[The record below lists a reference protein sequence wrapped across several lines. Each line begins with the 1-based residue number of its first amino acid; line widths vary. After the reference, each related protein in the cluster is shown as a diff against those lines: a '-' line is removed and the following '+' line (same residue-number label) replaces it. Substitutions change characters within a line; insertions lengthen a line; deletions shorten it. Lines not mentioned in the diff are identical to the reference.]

1 MVHFKEE
8 NRGTIVLLKIEV
20 EGVRPNIAYSTMP
33 RKYSWVKKR
42 RSETAKAASQQK
54 NRRKNTIYKRAAEYS
69 LECKADTLVAI
80 QIRKTGE
87 IYVFDST
94 GGRWLGTLSRLV
106 FCTEVW

>member
-1 MVHFKEE
+1 MLCNIDV
-8 NRGTIVLLKIEV
+8 GEV
-20 EGVRPNIAYSTMP
+20 RLNIAYFTMP
-33 RKYSWVKKR
+33 RKSSWVKKR
-42 RSETAKAASQQK
+42 CSETAKAASQQK
-54 NRRKNTIYKRAAEYS
+54 NRRKNTIFKRAAEYS

-106 FCTEVW
+106 GCTEVR